1 MDMMKNSPINHVD
14 KLKEKFLLIHGS
26 GDDNVH
32 LQNSMQNDGSLIDS
46 SEQTV

>member
-1 MDMMKNSPINHVD
+1 
-14 KLKEKFLLIHGS
+14 LKGKFLLIHGS

-32 LQNSMQNDGSLIDS
+32 LLNANDGSIDS